1 MRRRNSI
8 GAWAPWLIVPLL
20 AVGVLAAPQ
29 QESPPPAGKG
39 EGETV
44 EKILREQEQVLS
56 GRGFTYDPQGRRDP
70 FQSLWE
76 RVPVRPGPR
85 PKGIAGMLVSEI
97 DLVGIV
103 RDPTGGDV
111 AFVIG
116 SDNKGY
122 FLRIGD
128 QVYDGTV
135 IAIDPATGTVT
146 FRQYVDDP
154 RLIKPYRDVVKR
166 LAPLEEMGNE

>member
-1 MRRRNSI
+1 MRRRGCTLAGLI
-8 GAWAPWLIVPLL
+8 LAGALLGAP
-20 AVGVLAAPQ
+20 AGGAPQ
-29 QESPPPAGKG
+29 NESQAPPAKP
-39 EGETV
+39 EAQAV
-44 EKILREQEQVLS
+44 EQILREQEEVL
-56 GRGFTYDPQGRRDP
+56 RGQGFSYDPQGRRDP

-97 DLVGIV
+97 DLVGVV
-103 RDPTGGDV
+103 RDPSGGDV

-122 FLRIGD
+122 FLRAGD
-128 QVYDGTV
+128 QVYDATV
-135 IAIDPATGTVT
+135 IAVDPSAGAVT
-146 FRQYVDDP
+146 FRQYVEDP